1 MPDSLSEQRPMM
13 VSPAELKT
21 GDRVKVTNPRQ
32 PNDDLF
38 EQTLEV
44 ASINT
49 QTAFSAYLND
59 PAADWEAIK
68 SGKKFCRPTR
78 SLYTNEVEWV
88 AHTSAFR
95 PRAPELKFRPGD
107 RVMEDANSDHWL
119 PEHRLD
125 CLVRHGTFIDYRTMP
140 GCGDHLYCLIRWDNE
155 GEGYALESALTH
167 SAIAD
172 PHPPGPPIYRQPALV
187 PGVESYEIL
196 AYEADTPAAPPPPKP
211 PFRRGDRVQTDY
223 SKHNRKANPPGL
235 SGVIEGTVGTV
246 QKVKLHNDRY
256 FECWV
261 LFEGQASATA
271 VPPQFL
277 IFVCPLLSGF
287 KAGDRVQF
295 SGISGTIEVDQSGVW
310 IREDGAGRMLLNR
323 GALKILKKLPPER
336 KARTKAKA
344 KGKRRPASGWI
355 ETREGNKQRKTP
367 SISHYYCFE
376 QQSQR
381 TRKYIP
387 AAKVAT
393 VQQLVSDRRPVAE
406 ILEALES

>member
-1 MPDSLSEQRPMM
+1 MSI
-13 VSPAELKT
+13 SPAALKT
-21 GDRVKVTNPRQ
+21 GDRVKVTRPRQ

-44 ASINT
+44 ARINT
-49 QTAFSAYLND
+49 QDAFSAYLND

-68 SGKKFCRPTR
+68 AGEKVCRPTR

-88 AHTSAFR
+88 AHPSAFR

-107 RVMEDANSDHWL
+107 RVMEDSNSDHWL

-125 CLVRHGTFIDYRTMP
+125 CLVRHGTFIDYRPMA
-140 GCGDHLYCLIRWDNE
+140 GCGDHLYCLVTWDDE

-172 PHPPGPPIYRQPALV
+172 SRPPGPPIYRQPALL
-187 PGVESYEIL
+187 PEVESYEIH
-196 AYEADTPAAPPPPKP
+196 AYEVDGAAPAPLPPKP
-211 PFRRGDRVQTDY
+211 PFKAGDRVQTDY
-223 SKHNRKANPPGL
+223 TKHNRKANPLGL
-235 SGVIEGTVGTV
+235 SGVIEGTVGV
-246 QKVKLHNDRY
+246 IQKVELHHDQY

-261 LFEGQASATA
+261 KFEGQASEIA
-271 VPPQFL
+271 VSPQFL

-295 SGISGTIEVDQSGVW
+295 SGIAGTIEVDQSGVW

-323 GALKILKKLPPER
+323 GALKILKKLPPEH
-336 KARTKAKA
+336 KARKQAQA

-355 ETREGNKQRKTP
+355 ETREGNQQRKTP

-376 QQSQR
+376 QQGKR

-393 VQQLVSDRRPVAE
+393 VQQLVSDRRPIAE
-406 ILEALES
+406 ILEVL